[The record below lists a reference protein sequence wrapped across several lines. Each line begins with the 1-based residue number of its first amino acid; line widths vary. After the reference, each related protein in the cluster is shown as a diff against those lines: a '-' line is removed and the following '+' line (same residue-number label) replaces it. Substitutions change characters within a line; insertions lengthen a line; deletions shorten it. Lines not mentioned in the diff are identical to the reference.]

1 MLKKK
6 ENSLY
11 RVRGKKERGV
21 YLALE
26 TALGG
31 YLADWR
37 WATEMIRLVEGSC
50 SSSAS
55 STTTGVVGL
64 QEAGERKDLNWEK
77 ADWERREKWPR
88 LGWERSEVAAAA

>member
-11 RVRGKKERGV
+11 SVRGRKETGV

-31 YLADWR
+31 YLA
-37 WATEMIRLVEGSC
+37 S
-50 SSSAS
+50 
-55 STTTGVVGL
+55 
-64 QEAGERKDLNWEK
+64 
-77 ADWERREKWPR
+77 
-88 LGWERSEVAAAA
+88 